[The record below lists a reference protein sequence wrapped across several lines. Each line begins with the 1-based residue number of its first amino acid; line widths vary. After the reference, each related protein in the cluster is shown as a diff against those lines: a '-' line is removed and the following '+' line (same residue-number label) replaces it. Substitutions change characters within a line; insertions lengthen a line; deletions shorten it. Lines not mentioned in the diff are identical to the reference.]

1 MMILPKI
8 LKSSVFI
15 AILCTA
21 SSIDI
26 NIDSPALYSDKDT
39 VSFFVSQDHDSTVID
54 RFHRLITPFK
64 EWKTRHGKLY
74 DSAQDEIERISVW
87 MKHDDLIH
95 EHNKKHPKPSY
106 TMAHNFFS
114 DIPNSEFRK
123 MHNLGEYA
131 PDFKP
136 LLEKRKTKMNLSQ
149 KSTQL
154 RGGQTEIDDNDLEAL
169 PTHEINWVEAGGV
182 TPVKNQEQ
190 CGSCWA
196 FSATGAIEGA
206 NFVTNGELI
215 PLSEQILVDCDNVDQ
230 GCEGGIMDSAFEF
243 DEADHGLCS
252 EEDYPYVALDDT
264 CKDDQCTPVP
274 GSAVQSYHDIP
285 ESSMHGLLMSIIKQ
299 PTSIAM
305 QADQLSFQMY
315 SEGVFDDAACGES
328 GMIDHGVLAV
338 GFGHDED
345 ADLNYIMVKN
355 SWGDTWGDGGY
366 VKLKRH
372 SKNQWGTCAIL
383 RVMSRPTVEKIGKVS
398 EEVHGI
404 LRTPRATLP
413 AHIW

>member
-1 MMILPKI
+1 MLLPN
-8 LKSSVFI
+8 LFKSCALI
-15 AILCTA
+15 ALICTA
-21 SSIDI
+21 TATSIDSQI
-26 NIDSPALYSDKDT
+26 KYTSDDVQVLFFKSNDDSDAKD
-39 VSFFVSQDHDSTVID
+39 SYNS
-54 RFHRLITPFK
+54 LISMFM
-64 EWKTRHGKLY
+64 EWKKLHGKVY
-74 DSAQDEIERISVW
+74 ESPEHEVERLMVW
-87 MKHDDLIH
+87 MKHDDYI
-95 EHNKKHPKPSY
+95 EQHNEKKDPVPSY
-106 TMAHNFFS
+106 TLAHNRFS

-123 MHNLGEYA
+123 MHNLGKHA

-136 LLEKRKTKMNLSQ
+136 LLEARSAKIQQSKEGSL
-149 KSTQL
+149 L
-154 RGGQTEIDDNDLEAL
+154 RGAQSENKSEVDLENL
-169 PTHEINWVEAGGV
+169 PTHEVNWVEGGAV
-182 TPVKNQEQ
+182 TPVKNQER

-206 NFVTNGELI
+206 NFVENGELI
-215 PLSEQILVDCDNVDQ
+215 PLSEQVLVDCDKVDQ

-252 EEDYPYVALDDT
+252 EDDYPYTALDET
-264 CKDDQCTPVP
+264 CKSGQCTPVP
-274 GSAVQSYHDIP
+274 GSAVTSYTDIP

-305 QADQLSFQMY
+305 QADQLSFQLY
-315 SEGVFDDAACGES
+315 GGGVFDDVACGES

-338 GFGHDED
+338 GFGHDKD

-383 RVMSRPTVEKIGKVS
+383 RVMSTPTVEKIGKVS
-398 EEVHGI
+398 EKVYGI
-404 LRTPRATLP
+404 LRTPRDILP